1 MRQTPIT
8 ILMADDDEDDLEMTR
23 EALFESRVRNRL
35 VTVTNGEEC
44 LNYLYRTGKYAAKDA
59 APRPGLIL
67 LDLNMPRV
75 DGREVLKKIKQDPN
89 LRSIPVV
96 VLTTSKAEE
105 DVFRTYDL
113 GVNSYIVKPV
123 DFAQLVEIMKTIDQ
137 YWFTIVEIPA

>member
-1 MRQTPIT
+1 MRQKSIT
-8 ILMADDDEDDLEMTR
+8 ILMADDDLDDLEMTR
-23 EALFESRVRNRL
+23 EALHESRVHNEL

-44 LNYLYRTGKYAAKDA
+44 LDYLYHTGKYSGNDA
-59 APRPGLIL
+59 ATRPGLIL
-67 LDLNMPRV
+67 LDLNMPRI

-89 LRSIPVV
+89 LRSIPVI

-105 DVFRTYDL
+105 DVFKTYDL

-123 DFAQLVEIMKTIDQ
+123 DFAQLVDIMKTLDR